1 MLIACVV
8 KAREALLY
16 SVVRLRDL
24 REAKSA
30 KLTLGKAIMDFEF
43 SDEQELLREQ
53 ARGFLAD
60 NCPPTAVRKVLDG
73 DAEYDAELWQKV
85 VEMGWTATVIP
96 EEFGGL
102 GLSYLELVVI
112 AEELG
117 RAAAP
122 IPFSSSVYLATEAL
136 LMLGSQEQKEK
147 WLPMLASGEAIGTFA
162 LAEGNGRPAA
172 SSLKTSGA
180 GGSVT
185 GRKIPVADGGIANF
199 AVVVAASDQGD
210 RASLHL
216 VELDQAGVSREAVRT
231 LDFTRGHAAIEF
243 TNAESELLG
252 GEGSGWTAMESLL
265 DRAAVLFAWEQVGLA
280 DAALEQARDYAM
292 GRYAFGRS
300 IASYQAIK
308 HKLAGMYVKNTLAR
322 SNCYYGAWAL
332 DSGSAEL
339 ALAAAT
345 ARVGAIQAAVH
356 AAEENVQTHGGMG
369 FTWEFD
375 CQFYYRRAK
384 LLSVN
389 IGSEGYW
396 QDKLITA
403 YEQTNAA

>member
-16 SVVRLRDL
+16 SVARLRDL

-185 GRKIPVADGGIANF
+185 GRKIPVADGGP
-199 AVVVAASDQGD
+199 V
-210 RASLHL
+210 
-216 VELDQAGVSREAVRT
+216 
-231 LDFTRGHAAIEF
+231 
-243 TNAESELLG
+243 
-252 GEGSGWTAMESLL
+252 
-265 DRAAVLFAWEQVGLA
+265 
-280 DAALEQARDYAM
+280 
-292 GRYAFGRS
+292 
-300 IASYQAIK
+300 
-308 HKLAGMYVKNTLAR
+308 
-322 SNCYYGAWAL
+322 
-332 DSGSAEL
+332 
-339 ALAAAT
+339 
-345 ARVGAIQAAVH
+345 
-356 AAEENVQTHGGMG
+356 
-369 FTWEFD
+369 
-375 CQFYYRRAK
+375 
-384 LLSVN
+384 
-389 IGSEGYW
+389 
-396 QDKLITA
+396 
-403 YEQTNAA
+403 